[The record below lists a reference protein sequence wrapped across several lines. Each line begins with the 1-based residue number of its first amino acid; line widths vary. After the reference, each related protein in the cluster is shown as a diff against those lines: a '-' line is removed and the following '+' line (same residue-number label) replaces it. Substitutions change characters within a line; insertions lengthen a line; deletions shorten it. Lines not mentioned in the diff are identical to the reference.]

1 MQVQD
6 VMTPNPICASSN
18 ASLGEI
24 AQLMNE
30 NDTGIIPICGKQNE
44 LLGVVTD
51 RDIVVR
57 GIAEGCSADDPVDS
71 VMSKENLACCSAS
84 DDLDEAARLMAGRQ
98 VKRICVTEGNYLVG
112 ILSLADLAVTDED
125 EAEQALGGISH
136 GARAEHRA
144 P

>member
-6 VMTPNPICASSN
+6 VMTANPICASSN
-18 ASLGEI
+18 ASLGEV

-57 GIAEGCSADDPVDS
+57 GIAEGCSADDPVDM
-71 VMSKENLACCSAS
+71 VMSKDNLACCSPG

-98 VKRICVTEGNYLVG
+98 VKRICVTEGSKLVG
-112 ILSLADLAVTDED
+112 ILSLGDLAVTDED
-125 EAEQALGGISH
+125 EAEQALEGISH